1 MFINISGIET
11 NEERERQDQLVHVL
25 FPQILEVSKQKYNWF
40 STQREKHHDLFRI
53 CSFAVKQQPLTQV
66 LTICVFTF

>member
-25 FPQILEVSKQKYNWF
+25 FPQILEVSKIKM
-40 STQREKHHDLFRI
+40 KL
-53 CSFAVKQQPLTQV
+53 V
-66 LTICVFTF
+66 